1 MTRKQYQSATG
12 QRSTQIAIASF
23 LLGTFLLCAFLTT
36 KHEYVLLAGFY
47 YVLLAIAIN
56 LVVLGNLLYQCVRLH
71 NHRDYYGIK
80 ILLVL
85 ANIPIAFVYLKISI
99 NSL

>member
-23 LLGTFLLCAFLTT
+23 VLGTLFLIAFLTT
-36 KHEYVLLAGFY
+36 EDELVLVAGFY
-47 YVLLAIAIN
+47 YVLLATAIN

-85 ANIPIAFVYLKISI
+85 ANIPIAFVYLKIII
-99 NSL
+99 NSF

>member
-23 LLGTFLLCAFLTT
+23 VLGTLLLLAFLTT

-47 YVLLAIAIN
+47 YVLLALATN
-56 LVVLGNLLYQCVRLH
+56 LVVLGNLLYQCARLH

-85 ANIPIAFVYLKISI
+85 ANIPIAFVYLKIII